1 VKYLTIC
8 LFLLLGCPVPDTC
21 LPNTTRCTAVNT
33 VELCDP
39 DGLWREALD
48 CTNLGTTGWTCCNSP
63 EGHTCLPEGECSP

>member
-1 VKYLTIC
+1 MKLLLVP

-39 DGLWREALD
+39 DGLWREALA
-48 CTNLGTTGWTCCNSP
+48 
-63 EGHTCLPEGECSP
+63 